1 LIVTLDEPEDRTGVE
16 PRRTAGATAV
26 PVAAEIIRRVAPL
39 LGLAPEIEPTLQNG
53 LTLANN

>member
-1 LIVTLDEPEDRTGVE
+1 
-16 PRRTAGATAV
+16 V

-39 LGLAPEIEPTLQNG
+39 LGIAPEIEPTLQNG